1 MKRMKGLTIV
11 QLMVVLLL
19 VGVIVKIVVDVLID
33 KRCESNPSIQ
43 LCANRKDTSTK

>member
-19 VGVIVKIVVDVLID
+19 AGIIAKIVVEVLID
-33 KRCESNPSIQ
+33 KRCQSKSSIQ
-43 LCANRKDTSTK
+43 LCADIKGTGTK

>member
-19 VGVIVKIVVDVLID
+19 AGLVAKIVIEVLID
-33 KRCESNPSIQ
+33 KRCESDPSTQ
-43 LCANRKDTSTK
+43 LCADRKDTLAR

>member
-11 QLMVVLLL
+11 QLMVVLLVAGL
-19 VGVIVKIVVDVLID
+19 VAKIVIELLID

-43 LCANRKDTSTK
+43 LCADRKDTLAK

>member
-19 VGVIVKIVVDVLID
+19 AGIIAKIAVDILIGW
-33 KRCESNPSIQ
+33 RCDSNPSIQ
-43 LCANRKDTSTK
+43 LCADRKETAK